1 MKEVH
6 NKIAQGLE
14 EIYSKISTQLKLLE
28 LAEKEIKRLIT
39 RNKRS
44 EIENHLEHVKL
55 KLEKYKKLS
64 IQPKKFYSTKEK
76 WKT

>member
-44 EIENHLEHVKL
+44 EIENHLEHV
-55 KLEKYKKLS
+55 S
-64 IQPKKFYSTKEK
+64 WRNTRN
-76 WKT
+76 